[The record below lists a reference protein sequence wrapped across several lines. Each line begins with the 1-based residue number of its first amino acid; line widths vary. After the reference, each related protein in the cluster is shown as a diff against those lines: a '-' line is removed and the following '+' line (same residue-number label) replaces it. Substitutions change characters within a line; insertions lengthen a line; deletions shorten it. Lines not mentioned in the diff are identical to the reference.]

1 MLSQCIKNGDPGIGY
16 GSTIRGYM
24 SYGGKWMRCSC
35 LLSSLWSLNP
45 FNDVARTLPGE
56 QVPPFSDIQRIEAC
70 WSGCSATFML
80 LFHRNHTQ
88 GQYVCFCQV
97 YQSPLNSQT
106 NFYVASLTWNPSRRL
121 NGWIQSRWD
130 MELSTGTWRTEICMW
145 SHIVFSA
152 FANV

>member
-16 GSTIRGYM
+16 GSTIRG
-24 SYGGKWMRCSC
+24 SC
-35 LLSSLWSLNP
+35 DMEGNGCDARVYCRLCDLWIYSMMWQEHYQENK
-45 FNDVARTLPGE
+45 F
-56 QVPPFSDIQRIEAC
+56 
-70 WSGCSATFML
+70 L
-80 LFHRNHTQ
+80 LFLISSVLKLVDLDVVQHSCC
-88 GQYVCFCQV
+88 CFIEITHKDNMFVFAKCTV
-97 YQSPLNSQT
+97 TTESRT